1 MRREQPASA
10 LVERLSPT
18 SFEILH
24 ECKLRF
30 AFGQQPSRHAFGG
43 TPATR
48 LGTVCHNVLDEA
60 VRTGILQLE
69 DWRSRIE
76 QLWDSQLAEFTRR
89 ERLSDDPARW
99 PGYQL
104 KRARLFHVA
113 GRIRELLEA
122 LPADTELLTEQPLAA
137 EGGRLYGRPD
147 LIIRSTE
154 RHQIIDYK
162 SGGVMD
168 RETNQPRDAYAR
180 QLQLYAFLE
189 HDASGTWPTSAHL
202 FPLQGA
208 PVEIDIEAERCS
220 EVAAQA
226 LDELA
231 AYNAVVPLTPE
242 ANPTPAHCRWCPHAT
257 VCGPFWEACDESWA
271 PTVLAAAGR
280 VTRVFQTPLGG
291 VTVYFDVDSG
301 SVKEEGLL
309 IKNIDPALHE
319 DTLRAVEGGEV
330 AATGLVADDRGS
342 GYWLG
347 SAGTF
352 AASATTEA
360 DGAAQFGQ
368 VRNGD

>member
-30 AFGQQPSRHAFGG
+30 AFGQHPSSHAFGG

-60 VRTGILQLE
+60 VRDRTLQLE
-69 DWRSRIE
+69 DWRTRIE
-76 QLWDSQLAEFTRR
+76 QLWDSKLAELARR
-89 ERLSDDPARW
+89 ERFSDEPTRW

-104 KRARLFHVA
+104 KRARLFQVA
-113 GRIRELLEA
+113 GRIREFLEA
-122 LPADTELLTEQPLAA
+122 LPREAEVLTEQPLTA
-137 EGGRLYGRPD
+137 EEGRLYGRPD
-147 LIIRSTE
+147 LIIRSSE

-162 SGGVMD
+162 SGGVLD
-168 RETNQPRDAYAR
+168 RETNQPREAYAR

-189 HDASGTWPTSAHL
+189 HETSGTWPMSAHL

-208 PVEIDIEAERCS
+208 PVEIDIEPERCL
-220 EVAAQA
+220 ELVAQA
-226 LDELA
+226 LNELE
-231 AYNAVVPLTPE
+231 AYNTAVPLTPQ
-242 ANPTPAHCRWCPHAT
+242 ADPTPAHCRWCPHTT

-271 PTVLAAAGR
+271 STLLAAAGH
-280 VTRVFQTPLGG
+280 VTRSFGTPLGG
-291 VTVYFDVDSG
+291 VTVYLDVDSG
-301 SVKEEGLL
+301 SLDEESLV

-319 DTLRAVEGGEV
+319 DAGRVAAGDEV
-330 AATGLVADDRGS
+330 ATTGLVADDRGS

-347 SAGTF
+347 ASGAFAG
-352 AASATTEA
+352 AASTPASGRA
-360 DGAAQFGQ
+360 P
-368 VRNGD
+368 

>member
-1 MRREQPASA
+1 VRREQPASA

-30 AFGQQPSRHAFGG
+30 AFGQHPSSHAFGG

-48 LGTVCHNVLDEA
+48 LGAVCHNVLDEA
-60 VRTGILQLE
+60 VRNRTLQLE

-76 QLWDSQLAEFTRR
+76 QLWDSKLAELACRD
-89 ERLSDDPARW
+89 RLSDEPTRW

-113 GRIRELLEA
+113 GRIREFLEA
-122 LPADTELLTEQPLAA
+122 LPADAEVLTEQPLTA
-137 EGGRLYGRPD
+137 EGGCLYGRPD

-168 RETNQPRDAYAR
+168 RETNQPREAYAR

-189 HDASGTWPTSAHL
+189 HHASGTWPTSAHL

-208 PVEIDIEAERCS
+208 PVEIDIEPERCS
-220 EVAAQA
+220 ELAAQA

-231 AYNAVVPLTPE
+231 AYNAMVPLTPQ
-242 ANPTPAHCRWCPHAT
+242 ADPTPAHCRWCPHTT
-257 VCGPFWEACDESWA
+257 VCGPFWDACDEAWA
-271 PTVLAAAGR
+271 PTLLAAAGH
-280 VTRVFQTPLGG
+280 VTRSYGTPLGG
-291 VTVYFDVDSG
+291 VTVYLDVEVG
-301 SVKEEGLL
+301 SVTEKSLL
-309 IKNIDPALHE
+309 IKNVDPALYE
-319 DTLRAVEGGEV
+319 GADRAAEGIEV

-347 SAGTF
+347 SSGAF
-352 AASATTEA
+352 AASS
-360 DGAAQFGQ
+360 
-368 VRNGD
+368 